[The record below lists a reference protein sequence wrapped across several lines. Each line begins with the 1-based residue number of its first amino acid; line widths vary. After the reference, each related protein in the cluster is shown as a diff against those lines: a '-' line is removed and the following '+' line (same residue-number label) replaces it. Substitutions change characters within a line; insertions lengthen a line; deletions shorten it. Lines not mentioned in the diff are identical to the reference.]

1 MNEASGNA
9 NTNGTRK
16 GILRRLRS
24 VNPQQECNCGMTAG
38 VQVWNDSS
46 NTSIKTNSQL
56 IES

>member
-1 MNEASGNA
+1 MNEARGNA

-24 VNPQQECNCGMTAG
+24 VNSQQECNCGMTAG
-38 VQVWNDSS
+38 VQMWVHSS

>member
-24 VNPQQECNCGMTAG
+24 VNPQQECKCGMTAG
-38 VQVWNDSS
+38 VQVWFHSS
-46 NTSIKTNSQL
+46 ATSFKTNSQL